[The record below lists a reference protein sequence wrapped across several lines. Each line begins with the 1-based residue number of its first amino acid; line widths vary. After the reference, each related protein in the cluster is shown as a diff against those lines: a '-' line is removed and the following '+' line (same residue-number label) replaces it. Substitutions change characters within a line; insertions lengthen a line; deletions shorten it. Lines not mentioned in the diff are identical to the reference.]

1 MLEKLKKQLG
11 IIDTPVDMAEL
22 ADVKSQLTQLQEA
35 LAGKDTELSDLAAK
49 LATFE
54 AEKAALEAA
63 LATAIE
69 HSQKL
74 ESDVKEA
81 AEKQL
86 AAKLEARKAK
96 LEATLGSEKV
106 NAVFEATKELEDA
119 AFNAV
124 VTAMATSVEVEA
136 QSELFKE
143 AGVAGDAEP
152 AKEMT
157 AEERILRA
165 KYNVK

>member
-1 MLEKLKKQLG
+1 MLDRLKKQLG
-11 IIDTPVDMAEL
+11 IVDAVASPEL
-22 ADVKSQLTQLQEA
+22 AEVQEQLAQLQSQFEGVQA
-35 LAGKDTELSDLAAK
+35 NLSDAVNTITTLSADK
-49 LATFE
+49 
-54 AEKAALEAA
+54 A

-74 ESDVKEA
+74 EADVKEA